1 MGWFRGNG
9 EGYTRGGMDV
19 ESAIN
24 LFFKG
29 VLLFPVFLF
38 AGYVGIA
45 MMKHMIFHGV
55 PVMNTVTEEQRE
67 ILKEKDSQI
76 GLPSKSQGESEV
88 SVSEEVSQVPVYSEV
103 SGAPGVVT
111 DYEWELVELAY
122 QRDVSE
128 WRRWYRGHVNC
139 LSVSGTECGDY
150 VQQPSRDTS
159 KYEL

>member
-1 MGWFRGNG
+1 MGWFRNNG

-38 AGYVGIA
+38 AGYIGIA

-55 PVMNTVTEEQRE
+55 PVMNTVT
-67 ILKEKDSQI
+67 
-76 GLPSKSQGESEV
+76 
-88 SVSEEVSQVPVYSEV
+88 PVYSEV
-103 SGAPGVVT
+103 RGAPGVIT
-111 DYEWELVELAY
+111 EYEWELVELEYERDMQVWVRQKNEWFRNPTYTPAGESLY
-122 QRDVSE
+122 PQRPV
-128 WRRWYRGHVNC
+128 
-139 LSVSGTECGDY
+139 
-150 VQQPSRDTS
+150 RDTS